1 MNTQLKKKKKQ
12 TLKYSASLHFLTLQG
27 QERTEMITGTHK
39 LMFTILETLGSHRD
53 EC

>member
-1 MNTQLKKKKKQ
+1 MNTELGKQ
-12 TLKYSASLHFLTLQG
+12 TKTLTHFVSLPFPTLQG

-39 LMFTILETLGSHRD
+39 LMFTILETLGNHRD